1 MATTPHAGS
10 STDICAQMRHDAE
23 LGKKELR
30 DERKKLSELKLKLNH
45 ETNPIKAQQ
54 LREEIEEL
62 ENRIELDEAQLQ
74 VQLEDIAANCS
85 GH

>member
-10 STDICAQMRHDAE
+10 STDICAKMRRDAE
-23 LGKKELR
+23 LSKKELK
-30 DERKKLSELKLKLNH
+30 DEREKLSALKLKH
-45 ETNPIKAQQ
+45 ETDPMKAQQ

-62 ENRIELDEAQLQ
+62 EVSIKLDEAQLQ

>member
-23 LGKKELR
+23 LGKKELKE
-30 DERKKLSELKLKLNH
+30 ERKTLSALKLKLMH
-45 ETNPIKAQQ
+45 ETDPHKAQQ
-54 LREEIEEL
+54 LREEIDEL
-62 ENRIELDEAQLQ
+62 DNRIKLDEAQLQ
-74 VQLEDIAANCS
+74 ALLEDISANCS

>member
-23 LGKKELR
+23 LSKKELR
-30 DERKKLSELKLKLNH
+30 DERKKLSALKLKH
-45 ETNPIKAQQ
+45 ETDPIKAQQ

-62 ENRIELDEAQLQ
+62 EDRIKLDEAQLQ